1 MKLHKGLSYHK
12 DEIPKHPLT
21 DQEINFLANLQNE
34 MNTQDT
40 VGQRDPRFW
49 VIRGTETVYGMMD
62 GEQRLFLNGTEYSA
76 MCDSDLVKNILE
88 AARKNCTDYKDLR
101 IKAEVDSMTLYGKG
115 KEAGESEDAIAEW
128 LDFENLVEWLQTYT
142 REDARV
148 LYCEDVPKIYPSTF
162 FLTQKAAE
170 EHLIANHYHYSQDA
184 HTYAMTAWRNPEADN
199 LWAIL
204 QETDFEDLR
213 QQRRNAELLA
223 LITKKAEE
231 NGHAQWLREL
241 LITAG
246 ATNKELA
253 KFFSK

>member
-12 DEIPKHPLT
+12 DEIQKHPLT
-21 DQEINFLANLQNE
+21 DQEINFLTSLQNE

-101 IKAEVDSMTLYGKG
+101 IKAEVDSMTLYGKE
-115 KEAGESEDAIAEW
+115 KEADESEDEIAEW

-142 REDARV
+142 REDARA

-231 NGHAQWLREL
+231 SGHAQWLREL